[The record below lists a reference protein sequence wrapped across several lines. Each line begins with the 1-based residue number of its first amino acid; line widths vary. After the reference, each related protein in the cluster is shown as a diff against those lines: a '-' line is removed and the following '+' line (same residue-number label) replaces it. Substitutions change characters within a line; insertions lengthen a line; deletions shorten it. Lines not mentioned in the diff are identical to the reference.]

1 MNKSQ
6 VSKSWII
13 ALLLNLTFFSWSLVA
28 FGLGVVE
35 DRQAKFKESKKGMR
49 VLRNSIKNQD
59 KNEALHAVDFHI
71 AWSQKLPT
79 LFPRGPEASVSNG
92 SDASGDIWEDFERF
106 ERLNLDYK
114 KAALMIRSELDQ
126 GDYDAAMRSFFKM
139 ARSCKVCHEN
149 FRN

>member
-1 MNKSQ
+1 MNRSRILKSLF
-6 VSKSWII
+6 II
-13 ALLLNLTFFSWSLVA
+13 FILNLTFLSWPVVA
-28 FGLGVVE
+28 SGLGVVE

-49 VLRNSIKNQD
+49 VLRHSIKNRD

-79 LFPRGPEASVSNG
+79 MFPRGSEASVSNG
-92 SDASGDIWEDFERF
+92 SDASSDIWEDFERF
-106 ERLNLDYK
+106 ERLNLDYQN
-114 KAALMIRSELDQ
+114 AALMIRSELDH
-126 GDYDAAMRSFFKM
+126 GDYDAAMRTFFKM

>member
-1 MNKSQ
+1 MNRSRILKSLF
-6 VSKSWII
+6 II
-13 ALLLNLTFFSWSLVA
+13 FILNLTFLSWPVVA
-28 FGLGVVE
+28 SGLGVVE

-49 VLRNSIKNQD
+49 VLRHSIKNQD

-79 LFPRGPEASVSNG
+79 MFPRGSEASVSNG
-92 SDASGDIWEDFERF
+92 SDASSDIWEDFERF
-106 ERLNLDYK
+106 ERLNLDYQN
-114 KAALMIRSELDQ
+114 AALMIRSELDH
-126 GDYDAAMRSFFKM
+126 GDYDAAMRTFFKM

>member
-1 MNKSQ
+1 MNRSRIL
-6 VSKSWII
+6 KSWFII
-13 ALLLNLTFFSWSLVA
+13 FILNLNFLSWPVVA
-28 FGLGVVE
+28 SGLGVVE

-49 VLRNSIKNQD
+49 VLRHSIKNQD
-59 KNEALHAVDFHI
+59 KNEALHAVDFHV

-79 LFPRGPEASVSNG
+79 MFPRGSEASVSNG
-92 SDASGDIWEDFERF
+92 SDASSDIWEDFERF
-106 ERLNLDYK
+106 ERLNLDYQ

-126 GDYDAAMRSFFKM
+126 GDYDAAMRTFFKM

>member
-1 MNKSQ
+1 MNRSRIL
-6 VSKSWII
+6 KSWFII
-13 ALLLNLTFFSWSLVA
+13 FILNLNFLSWPVVA
-28 FGLGVVE
+28 SGLGVVE

-49 VLRNSIKNQD
+49 VLRHSIKNQD
-59 KNEALHAVDFHI
+59 KNEALHAVDFHV

-79 LFPRGPEASVSNG
+79 MFPRGSEASVSNG
-92 SDASGDIWEDFERF
+92 SDASSDIWEDFERF
-106 ERLNLDYK
+106 KRLNLDYQ

-126 GDYDAAMRSFFKM
+126 GDYDAAMRTFFKM